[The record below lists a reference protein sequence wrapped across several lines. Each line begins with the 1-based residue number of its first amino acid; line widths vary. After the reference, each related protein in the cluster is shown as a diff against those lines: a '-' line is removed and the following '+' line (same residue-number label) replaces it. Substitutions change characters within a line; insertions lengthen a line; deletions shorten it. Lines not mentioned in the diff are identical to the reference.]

1 MLCNLSC
8 MKRTLALSLLAATI
22 LSACA
27 PQMAQRG
34 NMLENYQ
41 LEEVKAGEHTRS
53 DILRILGSPTTK
65 DPFQDDVWYYIG
77 QETAKHG
84 ILDPEVVKERIVI
97 VQYDPDGYVGRI
109 ADVVDGRIDVPIT
122 RDKTPTYGNDL
133 TVIQQLLGN
142 LGKFNPQEAAGA
154 GSGGR

>member
-1 MLCNLSC
+1 MNRKLILSL
-8 MKRTLALSLLAATI
+8 MAAAALSTPMA
-22 LSACA
+22 ACA

-53 DILRILGSPTTK
+53 DIMRILGSPTTK

-77 QETAKHG
+77 QETAKRG

-122 RDKTPTYGNDL
+122 RNKTPTYGNDL
-133 TVIQQLLGN
+133 TFFQQLLGN
-142 LGKFNPQEAAGA
+142 LGKFNPQEATGA
-154 GSGGR
+154 GE

>member
-1 MLCNLSC
+1 MNSTIYNKGLLILLVGVC
-8 MKRTLALSLLAATI
+8 LAACTPV
-22 LSACA
+22 S
-27 PQMAQRG
+27 AQRG

-41 LEEVKAGEHTRS
+41 LQEVKAGEHTRS

-77 QETAKHG
+77 QDTEKRG
-84 ILDPEVVKERIVI
+84 VLDSKVVKERIVI

-109 ADVVDGRIDVPIT
+109 ADVVDGRIEVPIT

-133 TVIQQLLGN
+133 TIMQQLLGN
-142 LGKFNPQEAAGA
+142 IGKFNPQEGA
-154 GSGGR
+154 GE